1 MGFFE
6 TFVRRPVATTLLT
19 VAIVLAGLAA
29 LRMLPVAPLPQ
40 VDYPTISVSASLPGA
55 SPETMASTVATPLE
69 RALGKIAG
77 VTEMTS
83 HSSLGQTR
91 VVLQFDLDRS
101 IESAA
106 VDVQAAINAARASLP
121 SSLVRNPT
129 YRKVNPAEAPILIV
143 ALTSESMT
151 RGQIY
156 DVASTVL
163 AQKLSRVAGVGQVV
177 VGGSSLPAV
186 RVSVNPMQLDRY
198 GIGLEAVRRAIS
210 EANANRPKGDVADDT
225 RRWQIGAN
233 DQSRSAADYL
243 PLVVAYRN
251 GAAVRLSDVAWV
263 RESVEDER
271 QAGSANG
278 RPSVLLIAYREPA
291 ANIIETVDRIHA
303 LMPSLQASAPA
314 AMDMVVT
321 MDRTTTIRASLREV
335 QHTLVLSVALVVL
348 VVFLFLRSARA
359 TLIPAVAVP
368 TSLIGTFGVMYL
380 AGYSLDNLSLMALTI
395 ATGFVVDDAIVVVEN
410 IARRREAGEGAF
422 DAAIHG
428 AREVGFTVVAI
439 SLSLIAVFIPIL
451 AMGGLVGR
459 YFREFGIVLS
469 VAILISLVVSL
480 TTTPMLGARFLGERR
495 SRARVSDTPDG
506 RASDTPDARVSD
518 APDASVSGFAQ
529 RGFERVAAGY
539 SRSVGWA
546 LDHRWFML
554 LVLAATVGLNVWLY
568 VIVPKG
574 FFPDQDTGRIYAS
587 VRGDQSISFNSMRE
601 KLDTF
606 IDIVRRDPAVAN
618 VTGYTGGFRV
628 NSGAMF
634 ISLVPLAQ
642 REQSTDEVVA
652 RLRKA
657 ASKVPGARLYMVGQ
671 REIRIGG
678 RESSGTYQYTL
689 RSDDLGELR
698 LWEPRIRN
706 AMSRLPQLVDID
718 TDAEDKGTQ
727 ITLAI
732 DRDAA
737 ARLGIATRQ
746 ITSLLSDAY
755 GQRQVSTIH
764 EPLNQY
770 HVVLDVDAQFRD
782 SPEDLR
788 HLSVLNAEGEPV
800 PLSMFASWR
809 PTTTPLGVAHD
820 GGFVAST
827 ISFGLAPGVSL
838 SQATGLID
846 DAIARIG
853 APSTLQHGFEGT
865 ASAFQK
871 SVANQP
877 WLILAAIVTV
887 YLVLGILY
895 ESLVHPITI
904 LSTLPS
910 AGVGALLALMA
921 TDTEF
926 TVIALIGVLLL
937 IGIVKKNAI
946 ILIDFALAAERE
958 QGLSPREAIHRAC
971 RLRFRPILMTTMAAM
986 LGAVPLALGAGDGA
1000 ELRRPLGI
1008 AIVGGLAVS
1017 QLLTLYTTPVVYLA
1031 LDRLRLR
1038 WSRAGRRRGSGGG
1051 ALAHPLRLLAI
1062 GATALLLAGCALAP
1076 EYERPAI
1083 VVPPEY
1089 KEAQPSGVWQ
1099 PAQAELHTAAVS
1111 WEVFDDPVL
1120 ESLIADADRAN
1131 QGLRIV
1137 EAQLRRA
1144 RAAVVAARSGL
1155 YPGVSAGASASRGRS
1170 STGTTGEVYD
1180 VGVAASWEV
1189 DLWGRVRASVAAA
1202 QAGAEA
1208 GAAELAA
1215 ARLSTHALLAQS
1227 YFQLRVADAQRRL
1240 LAETVTSYQRSL
1252 QLTRDRLSAGVATR
1266 ADVAQ
1271 AEAQLK
1277 TVEAQ
1282 RMEIGIAR
1290 AQLEHAIA
1298 LLTGRAPSTFTLDE
1312 RPLRA
1317 TSPPIPAGLPSR
1329 LLERRPDI
1337 AAAERQVAAA
1347 NARIGVARAAYFPSL
1362 TLSADAGLRASRF
1375 GDLFSLPSRVWSLGP
1390 ALAALLF
1397 DAGARDA
1404 ITEQA
1409 LADYD
1414 ATVAAYRQTVLQ
1426 AFQEVEDS
1434 LVALRILADQEGV
1447 QREVLAAARISLDI
1461 VTLQYKAGT
1470 VSYLDVIQAQTTVL
1484 QSEQAVLSLRGRR
1497 LGATVALLRAIG
1509 GDW

>member
-6 TFVRRPVATTLLT
+6 TFVHRPVATTLLT
-19 VAIVLAGLAA
+19 AAIVLAGLAA
-29 LRMLPVAPLPQ
+29 LAMLPVAPLPQ

-55 SPETMASTVATPLE
+55 NPETMAATVATPLE
-69 RALGKIAG
+69 RTLGKIAG

-83 HSSLGQTR
+83 YSSLGRTR

-121 SSLVRNPT
+121 SGLVRNPT
-129 YRKVNPAEAPILIV
+129 YRKVNPAESPILII
-143 ALTSESMT
+143 ALTSDSMT
-151 RGQIY
+151 QGQIY

-163 AQKLSRVAGVGQVV
+163 AQKLSRVAGVGQVT

-186 RVSVNPMQLDRY
+186 RVSVNPLQLDRY
-198 GIGLEAVRRAIS
+198 GIGLEAVRQAIA
-210 EANANRPKGDVADDT
+210 EANANRPKGAVADGE

-243 PLVVAYRN
+243 PLVVAWRN

-291 ANIIETVDRIHA
+291 ANIIETVDRIRE
-303 LMPSLQASAPA
+303 LMPSLRASAPA
-314 AMDMVVT
+314 AMDLVVT

-335 QHTLVLSVALVVL
+335 RQALVLSVVLVVL
-348 VVFLFLRSARA
+348 VVLLFLRSVRA

-395 ATGFVVDDAIVVVEN
+395 STGFVVDDAIVVIEN
-410 IARRREAGEGAF
+410 IARRRESGEGRF
-422 DAAIHG
+422 EAAIHG
-428 AREVGFTVVAI
+428 AREVGFTVMAI

-480 TTTPMLGARFLGERR
+480 TTTPMLAARFLGRGLPRERGAT
-495 SRARVSDTPDG
+495 SR
-506 RASDTPDARVSD
+506 
-518 APDASVSGFAQ
+518 
-529 RGFERVAAGY
+529 RGFERIAAGY

-554 LVLAATVGLNVWLY
+554 LVLAATIALNAWLY
-568 VIVPKG
+568 MVVPKG
-574 FFPDQDTGRIYAS
+574 FFPDQDTGRVFAS
-587 VRGDQSISFNSMRE
+587 IRGDQSISFLSMRE

-606 IDIVRRDPAVAN
+606 IEIVRRDPAVAH
-618 VTGYTGGFRV
+618 VTGYTGGSRV
-628 NSGAMF
+628 NGGVMF
-634 ISLVPLAQ
+634 ISLVPLSQ
-642 REQSTDEVVA
+642 RRESTDAVIG
-652 RLRKA
+652 RLRA
-657 ASKVPGARLYMVGQ
+657 ATAKVSGARLFMAPQ

-678 RESSGTYQYTL
+678 RESSSSWQYTL
-689 RSDDLGELR
+689 KGDDLNELR

-718 TDAEDKGTQ
+718 TDADDKGSQ
-727 ITLAI
+727 VTLAI

-737 ARLGIATRQ
+737 ARVGIRARQ
-746 ITSLLSDAY
+746 VASLLNDAY

-764 EPLNQY
+764 ESLNQY
-770 HVVLDVDAQFRD
+770 HVVLDVAAQFRD

-788 HLSVLNAEGEPV
+788 SLSVPNAAGEPV
-800 PLSMFASWR
+800 PLSMFASWG
-809 PTTTPLGVAHD
+809 PTTAPLSVAHD
-820 GGFVAST
+820 AGFVAST
-827 ISFGLAPGVSL
+827 ISFGLADGVSL
-838 SQATGLID
+838 SQATEAIE

-853 APSTLQHGFEGT
+853 TPSTLQHGFEGT

-877 WLILAAIVTV
+877 LLILAALVTV

-895 ESLVHPITI
+895 ESLVHPLTI

-921 TDTEF
+921 TGTQF
-926 TVIALIGVLLL
+926 TVIALIAVLLL

-986 LGAVPLALGAGDGA
+986 LGAVPLALGTGDGA
-1000 ELRRPLGI
+1000 ELRQPLGI

-1017 QLLTLYTTPVVYLA
+1017 QLLTLYTTPVVYLS

-1038 WSRAGRRRGSGGG
+1038 WRRARRDARGGTGGARGRR
-1051 ALAHPLRLLAI
+1051 LAPPLGLLALF
-1062 GATALLLAGCALAP
+1062 AAVALLAGCAAAP
-1076 EYERPAI
+1076 AYVPPAI
-1083 VVPPEY
+1083 AVASEY

-1099 PAQAELHTAAVS
+1099 PAQPDIAAAAVS

-1120 ESLIADADRAN
+1120 ESLIADVDLSN
-1131 QGLRIV
+1131 QNLRIA
-1137 EAQLRRA
+1137 EAQLRGA
-1144 RAAVVAARSGL
+1144 RAAVAAARADL

-1170 STGTTGEVYD
+1170 PTGTTSDSYS
-1180 VGVAASWEV
+1180 VGAGASWEV
-1189 DLWGRVRASVAAA
+1189 DLWGRVRAGVAAA
-1202 QAGAEA
+1202 RSGAEA
-1208 GAAELAA
+1208 SAADLAA
-1215 ARLSTHALLAQS
+1215 ARLSAHALLAQS

-1240 LAETVTSYQRSL
+1240 LGETVASYQRSL
-1252 QLTRDRLSAGVATR
+1252 QLTRDRLAAGVATR

-1277 TVEAQ
+1277 TAEAQ
-1282 RMEIGIAR
+1282 RMDVGIAR

-1298 LLTGRAPSTFTLDE
+1298 LLTGRAPSSFTLDE
-1312 RPLRA
+1312 GGLPEA
-1317 TSPPIPAGLPSR
+1317 VPPIPPGLPSR

-1347 NARIGVARAAYFPSL
+1347 NARIGLARAAYFPSL
-1362 TLSADAGLRASRF
+1362 TLSADVGLRSSRF
-1375 GDLFSLPSRVWSLGP
+1375 GDLFSLPARVWSLGP

-1404 ITEQA
+1404 ATEQA
-1409 LADYD
+1409 LAGYD
-1414 ATVAAYRQTVLQ
+1414 ATVAAYRQTVLA
-1426 AFQEVEDS
+1426 AFREVEDS
-1434 LVALRILADQEGV
+1434 LVALRLLADEEAL

-1470 VSYLDVIQAQTTVL
+1470 VSYLNVIQAQTTVL

-1497 LGATVALLRAIG
+1497 LVASVALLRAIG

>member
-19 VAIVLAGLAA
+19 AAIVLAGLAA
-29 LRMLPVAPLPQ
+29 LGMLPVAPLPQ

-55 SPETMASTVATPLE
+55 NPETMAATVATPLE

-83 HSSLGQTR
+83 YSALGQTR

-106 VDVQAAINAARASLP
+106 VDVQAAINASRASLP
-121 SSLVRNPT
+121 SGLVRNPT
-129 YRKVNPAEAPILIV
+129 YRKVNPAESPILIV
-143 ALTSESMT
+143 ALTSDSMT
-151 RGQIY
+151 QGQIY

-163 AQKLSRVAGVGQVV
+163 AQKLSRVAGVGQVT

-186 RVSVNPMQLDRY
+186 RVSVNPLQLDRY
-198 GIGLEAVRRAIS
+198 GIGLEAVRQAIAD
-210 EANANRPKGDVADDT
+210 ANANRPKGAVSDGE

-243 PLVVAYRN
+243 PLVVAWRN

-291 ANIIETVDRIHA
+291 ANIIETVDRIHG
-303 LMPSLQASAPA
+303 LMPSLRASAPA
-314 AMDMVVT
+314 AIDLDVT

-335 QHTLVLSVALVVL
+335 QHTLVLSVVLVVL
-348 VVFLFLRSARA
+348 VVLIFLRSLRA

-410 IARRREAGEGAF
+410 IARRREAGEGRF
-422 DAAIHG
+422 EAAIHG

-480 TTTPMLGARFLGERR
+480 TTTPMLGARFLGRELPRERGEAPR
-495 SRARVSDTPDG
+495 GNGEALHERDG
-506 RASDTPDARVSD
+506 GPAAYPRGGR
-518 APDASVSGFAQ
+518 GFA
-529 RGFERVAAGY
+529 RIAAGY

-554 LVLAATVGLNVWLY
+554 LVLAATIALNVWLY
-568 VIVPKG
+568 TVVPKG
-574 FFPDQDTGRIYAS
+574 FFPEQDTGRVFAS
-587 VRGDQSISFNSMRE
+587 IRGDQSISFLSMRE
-601 KLDTF
+601 KLDAF
-606 IDIVRRDPAVAN
+606 IEIVRRDPAVAN
-618 VTGYTGGFRV
+618 VTGYTGGSRV
-628 NSGAMF
+628 NGGTMF

-642 REQSTDEVVA
+642 RRESTDEVIA
-652 RLRKA
+652 RLRA
-657 ASKVPGARLYMVGQ
+657 ATAKVPGARLFMAPQ

-678 RESSGTYQYTL
+678 RESSSTYQYTL
-689 RSDDLGELR
+689 KGDDLNELR

-718 TDAEDKGTQ
+718 TDAEDKGSQ
-727 ITLAI
+727 VTLTI

-737 ARLGIATRQ
+737 ARVGIRTRQ
-746 ITSLLSDAY
+746 VTSLLNDAY

-770 HVVLDVDAQFRD
+770 HVVLDVAAQFRD

-788 HLSVLNAEGEPV
+788 NLSVLNDAGEPV
-800 PLSMFASWR
+800 PLSMFASWG
-809 PTTTPLGVAHD
+809 PTTAPLSVAHD
-820 GGFVAST
+820 AGFVAST
-827 ISFGLAPGVSL
+827 ISFGLAEGVSL
-838 SQATGLID
+838 SQATDAIE

-853 APSTLQHGFEGT
+853 TPSTLQHGFEGT

-877 WLILAAIVTV
+877 VLILAALVTV

-895 ESLVHPITI
+895 ESLVHPLTI

-921 TDTEF
+921 TGTEF

-946 ILIDFALAAERE
+946 LLIDFALAAERE

-1017 QLLTLYTTPVVYLA
+1017 QLLTLYTTPVVYLS

-1038 WSRAGRRRGSGGG
+1038 WSRRRRSRREGREGTGGG
-1051 ALAHPLRLLAI
+1051 RLAHPLRLLALV
-1062 GATALLLAGCALAP
+1062 AAAALLAGCAAAP
-1076 EYERPAI
+1076 EYAKPAI
-1083 VVPPEY
+1083 AVPPEY
-1089 KEAQPSGVWQ
+1089 KEVQPTGVWQ
-1099 PAQAELHTAAVS
+1099 PAQPGVPAAAVS

-1120 ESLIADADRAN
+1120 ESLIADVDLSN
-1131 QGLRIV
+1131 QNLRIA
-1137 EAQLRRA
+1137 EAQLRGA
-1144 RAAVVAARSGL
+1144 RAAITAARAAL

-1170 STGTTGEVYD
+1170 TTGLTSDVYGVD
-1180 VGVAASWEV
+1180 VGASWEV

-1202 QAGAEA
+1202 QSGAEA
-1208 GAAELAA
+1208 SAAELAA

-1240 LAETVTSYQRSL
+1240 LGETVASYQRSL
-1252 QLTRDRLSAGVATR
+1252 QLTRDRLAAGVATR

-1282 RMEIGIAR
+1282 RMDVGIAR

-1298 LLTGRAPSTFTLDE
+1298 LLTGRAPSSFALDE
-1312 RPLRA
+1312 RPLPEA
-1317 TSPPIPAGLPSR
+1317 VPPIPPGLPSR

-1337 AAAERQVAAA
+1337 AAAERQAAAA
-1347 NARIGVARAAYFPSL
+1347 NARIGIARAAYFPSL
-1362 TLSADAGLRASRF
+1362 TLSADVGLRSSRF
-1375 GDLFSLPSRVWSLGP
+1375 GDLFSLPGRVWSLGS
-1390 ALAALLF
+1390 ALAALIF

-1404 ITEQA
+1404 ATEQA

-1426 AFQEVEDS
+1426 AFQEVEDN
-1434 LVALRILADQEGV
+1434 LVALRVLADEEGV
-1447 QREVLAAARISLDI
+1447 QREVVAAARLSLDI

-1470 VSYLDVIQAQTTVL
+1470 VSYLNVIQAQTTVL
-1484 QSEQAVLSLRGRR
+1484 QSEQALLSLHGRR
-1497 LGATVALLRAIG
+1497 LVATVGLLRAIG

>member
-19 VAIVLAGLAA
+19 LAIVLAGLAA

-55 SPETMASTVATPLE
+55 SPETMAATVATPLE

-83 HSSLGQTR
+83 RSSLGSTR

-129 YRKVNPAEAPILIV
+129 YRKVNPADAPILII
-143 ALTSESMT
+143 AATSESMT
-151 RGQIY
+151 QGQMY

-163 AQKLSRVAGVGQVV
+163 AQRLSRVAGVGQVV

-186 RVSVNPMQLDRY
+186 RVSVNPLQLDRY
-198 GIGLEAVRRAIS
+198 GIGIEAVRQAIS
-210 EANANRPKGDVADDT
+210 SANANRPKGAVSDGE

-233 DQSRSAADYL
+233 DQSRSAEDYL
-243 PLVVAYRN
+243 PLVVAYRD

-271 QAGSANG
+271 HAGSANG

-291 ANIIETVDRIHA
+291 ANIIETVDRIHE
-303 LMPSLQASAPA
+303 LMPSLRASAPA
-314 AMDMVVT
+314 AMDLVVT

-335 QHTLVLSVALVVL
+335 QHALVLSVVLVVL

-359 TLIPAVAVP
+359 TMIPAVAVP

-380 AGYSLDNLSLMALTI
+380 LGYSLDNLSLMALTI

-410 IARRREAGEGAF
+410 IARRREMGEGPF
-422 DAAIHG
+422 EAAIRG
-428 AREVGFTVVAI
+428 AREVGFTVIAI

-459 YFREFGIVLS
+459 YFREFGVVLS
-469 VAILISLVVSL
+469 TAILISLVVSL
-480 TTTPMLGARFLGERR
+480 TTTPMMSARLLGPQRRPRESRLAAFGRR
-495 SRARVSDTPDG
+495 S
-506 RASDTPDARVSD
+506 
-518 APDASVSGFAQ
+518 
-529 RGFERVAAGY
+529 FERVNRGY
-539 SRSVGWA
+539 ARSVGWA
-546 LDHRWFML
+546 LDHGWLML
-554 LVLAATVGLNVWLY
+554 LLLAATIALNVWLY
-568 VIVPKG
+568 MIVPKG
-574 FFPDQDTGRIYAS
+574 FFPDQDTGRIWAS
-587 VRGDQSISFNSMRE
+587 VRGDQSISFRSMRE

-606 IDIVRRDPAVAN
+606 IEIVRNDPAVAN
-618 VTGYTGGFRV
+618 VTGYTGGSRV
-628 NSGAMF
+628 NSGSMF

-642 REQSTDEVVA
+642 REESTDEVIA
-652 RLRKA
+652 RLRA
-657 ASKVPGARLYMVGQ
+657 ATAHVPGARMFMVGQ

-678 RESSGTYQYTL
+678 RESSSTYQYTL
-689 RSDDLGELR
+689 KSDDLGELR
-698 LWEPRIRN
+698 LWEPRVRN

-718 TDAEDKGTQ
+718 TDAEDKGSQ
-727 ITLAI
+727 ITLTI

-737 ARLGIATRQ
+737 ARLGIGARQ
-746 ITSLLSDAY
+746 VSSLLNDAY

-764 EPLNQY
+764 AALNQY
-770 HVVLDVDAQFRD
+770 HVVLDVASEFRD
-782 SPEDLR
+782 SPEDLGR
-788 HLSVLNAEGEPV
+788 LSLPNADGEPI
-800 PLSMFASWR
+800 PLSMFASWQ
-809 PTTTPLGVAHD
+809 PTTTPLGVSHD

-827 ISFGLAPGVSL
+827 VSFSLAAGVSL
-838 SQATGLID
+838 SQATDAIE
-846 DAIARIG
+846 DAIARLG
-853 APSTLQHGFEGT
+853 PPPTLQHGFEGT
-865 ASAFQK
+865 ASAFQR

-877 WLILAAIVTV
+877 YLILAALVTV

-921 TDTEF
+921 TGTEF

-1031 LDRLRLR
+1031 LDRLR
-1038 WSRAGRRRGSGGG
+1038 WRRRSGGG
-1051 ALAHPLRLLAI
+1051 TRGARDASDTRDGSSGNAAGTRQGLAHPLRLFAI
-1062 GATALLLAGCALAP
+1062 VGAALLLVGCATAP
-1076 EYERPAI
+1076 EYVRPAI
-1083 VVPPEY
+1083 AIPPEY
-1089 KEAQPSGVWQ
+1089 KEVQPTGIWQ
-1099 PAQAELHTAAVS
+1099 PAQTDVPTAQVS
-1111 WEVFDDPVL
+1111 WEVFDDPLL
-1120 ESLIADADRAN
+1120 ESLIAEVDVSN
-1131 QGLRIV
+1131 QNLRIA
-1137 EAQLRRA
+1137 EARLRSA
-1144 RAAVVAARSGL
+1144 RAAVVGARSER
-1155 YPGVSAGASASRGRS
+1155 YPFVSAGASASRGRAAS
-1170 STGTTGEVYD
+1170 
-1180 VGVAASWEV
+1180 GVTSELYAADIAASWEI
-1189 DLWGRVRASVAAA
+1189 DLWGRVRAGVAAA
-1202 QAGAEA
+1202 RAGAD
-1208 GAAELAA
+1208 AAAADLAA
-1215 ARLSTHALLAQS
+1215 ARLSTHALLAQT
-1227 YFQLRVADAQRRL
+1227 YFQLRITDAQRRL
-1240 LAETVTSYQRSL
+1240 LAETITSFERSL
-1252 QLTRDRLSAGVATR
+1252 QLTRDRLAAGVATR

-1282 RMEIGIAR
+1282 RMEVGITR

-1298 LLTGRAPSTFTLDE
+1298 LLVGRAPSSLSLDE
-1312 RPLRA
+1312 RELRA
-1317 TSPPIPAGLPSR
+1317 TVPPVPAGLPSR

-1347 NARIGVARAAYFPSL
+1347 NARIGIARAAYFPSL
-1362 TLSADAGLRASRF
+1362 TLSADLGFRSNRL
-1375 GDLFSLPSRVWSLGP
+1375 GDLLSLPNRVWSLGP

-1404 ITEQA
+1404 LEEQA
-1409 LADYD
+1409 LADQD
-1414 ATVAAYRQTVLQ
+1414 AAAAAYRQTVLQ
-1426 AFQEVEDS
+1426 AFQEVEDN
-1434 LVALRILADQEGV
+1434 LVALRVLADAERV

-1470 VSYLDVIQAQTTVL
+1470 VSFLDVIQSQTTVL
-1484 QSEQAVLSLRGRR
+1484 QAEQAVLSLFGRR
-1497 LGATVALLRAIG
+1497 LSATVGLIRAIG

>member
-1 MGFFE
+1 MSFFE

-451 AMGGLVGR
+451 AMGGLIGR

-469 VAILISLVVSL
+469 VAILISLIVSL
-480 TTTPMLGARFLGERR
+480 TTTPMLGARLLG
-495 SRARVSDTPDG
+495 SVRARERDTG
-506 RASDTPDARVSD
+506 AAR
-518 APDASVSGFAQ
+518 FAR

-546 LDHRWFML
+546 LDHRWLML
-554 LVLAATVGLNVWLY
+554 LVLAATIALNVWLY
-568 VIVPKG
+568 TIVPKG
-574 FFPDQDTGRIYAS
+574 FFPAQDTGRIYAS
-587 VRGDQSISFNSMRE
+587 VRGDQSISSSAMQE
-601 KLDTF
+601 KLRTF
-606 IDIVRRDPAVAN
+606 MDIVRRDPAVAN
-618 VTGYTGGFRV
+618 VTGYTGGSRL
-628 NSGAMF
+628 NGGSMF
-634 ISLVPLAQ
+634 ISLTPLAQ
-642 REQSTDEVVA
+642 RGESTDEVIA
-652 RLRKA
+652 RMRKA
-657 ASKVPGARLYMVGQ
+657 AKVPGARLYMVGQ
-671 REIRIGG
+671 SEIRVGG
-678 RESSGTYQYTL
+678 RESSSTYQYTL
-689 RSDDLGELR
+689 KSDDLNELR

-718 TDAEDKGTQ
+718 TDAEDKGSQ
-727 ITLAI
+727 VTLTI

-737 ARLGIATRQ
+737 ARLGIRTRQ
-746 ITSLLSDAY
+746 VTNLLNDAY
-755 GQRQVSTIH
+755 GQRQVSTIY
-764 EPLNQY
+764 EALNQY

-788 HLSVLNAEGEPV
+788 MLSVLNAAGEPV
-800 PLSMFASWR
+800 PLSTFASWR
-809 PTTTPLGVAHD
+809 PTTTPLGVSHD
-820 GGFVAST
+820 AGFVAST
-827 ISFGLAPGVSL
+827 ISFGLSEGVSL
-838 SQATGLID
+838 SQATDAIE

-877 WLILAAIVTV
+877 LLILAALVTV

-921 TDTEF
+921 TGTEF
-926 TVIALIGVLLL
+926 SVIALIGVLLL

-958 QGLSPREAIHRAC
+958 HGLSPREAIHRAC
-971 RLRFRPILMTTMAAM
+971 RLRFRPILMTTVAAM

-1038 WSRAGRRRGSGGG
+1038 WTQRRRAPG
-1051 ALAHPLRLLAI
+1051 AASTAHIVHPLRLLALC
-1062 GATALLLAGCALAP
+1062 AAAVLLAGCATAP

-1083 VVPPEY
+1083 LVPPEY
-1089 KEAQPSGVWQ
+1089 KEAQATGVWQ
-1099 PAQAELHTAAVS
+1099 PAQPDLHAAAVS

-1131 QGLRIV
+1131 QNLRIA
-1137 EAQLRRA
+1137 EARLRGA
-1144 RAAVVAARSGL
+1144 RAAVVAARAGL
-1155 YPGVSAGASASRGRS
+1155 YPAVSAGASASRGRS
-1170 STGTTGEVYD
+1170 ASGITGD
-1180 VGVAASWEV
+1180 IFGVDASASWEV

-1202 QAGAEA
+1202 QAGAEG

-1240 LAETVTSYQRSL
+1240 LGETVASYERSL
-1252 QLTRDRLSAGVATR
+1252 QLTRDRLAAGVATR

-1271 AEAQLK
+1271 AQAQLK

-1282 RMEIGIAR
+1282 RMDVGIAR

-1298 LLTGRAPSTFTLDE
+1298 MLTGRAPSTFALDE
-1312 RPLRA
+1312 QPLRA
-1317 TSPPIPAGLPSR
+1317 TTPPVPPGLPSR

-1347 NARIGVARAAYFPSL
+1347 NARIGIARAAYFPSL
-1362 TLSADAGLRASRF
+1362 TLSADVGLRASRF

-1397 DAGARDA
+1397 DAGAREA
-1404 ITEQA
+1404 ATEQA

-1414 ATVAAYRQTVLQ
+1414 ATAAGYRQTVLQ
-1426 AFQEVEDS
+1426 AFQEVEDN
-1434 LVALRILADQEGV
+1434 LVALRVLADEEGV
-1447 QREVLAAARISLDI
+1447 QREVVAAARISLDI

-1470 VSYLDVIQAQTTVL
+1470 VSYLNVIQAQTTVL
-1484 QSEQAVLSLRGRR
+1484 QSEQALLSLRGRR

>member
-19 VAIVLAGLAA
+19 LAVVLAGLAA

-40 VDYPTISVSASLPGA
+40 VDYPTISISASLPGA
-55 SPETMASTVATPLE
+55 NPETMAATVATPLE

-83 HSSLGQTR
+83 YNSLGQTR
-91 VVLQFDLDRS
+91 ITLQFDLDRS

-129 YRKVNPAEAPILIV
+129 YRKVNPAEAPILII
-143 ALTSESMT
+143 ALTSDSMT
-151 RGQIY
+151 QGQIY

-163 AQKLSRVAGVGQVV
+163 AQKLSRVTGVGQVV

-186 RVSVNPMQLDRY
+186 RVSVNPLQLDRY
-198 GIGLEAVRRAIS
+198 GIGLEAVRQAVS
-210 EANANRPKGDVADDT
+210 DANANRPKGALADGE

-233 DQSRSAADYL
+233 DQSRVAADYA
-243 PLVVAYRN
+243 PLVVAWRN

-263 RESVEDER
+263 RESIEDER
-271 QAGSANG
+271 QSGFANG

-291 ANIIETVDRIHA
+291 ANIIETVDRIRE
-303 LMPSLQASAPA
+303 LMPSLQAAAPA
-314 AMDMVVT
+314 SMDLVVT

-335 QHTLVLSVALVVL
+335 QHTLVLSVVLVVL

-380 AGYSLDNLSLMALTI
+380 AGFSLDNLSLMALTI

-410 IARRREAGEGAF
+410 IARRREMGEGRF
-422 DAAIHG
+422 EAAIHG
-428 AREVGFTVVAI
+428 VREVGFTVVAI

-480 TTTPMLGARFLGERR
+480 TTTPMLGARFLGPR
-495 SRARVSDTPDG
+495 SRAGGPEPGGS
-506 RASDTPDARVSD
+506 ARRL
-518 APDASVSGFAQ
+518 AR
-529 RGFERVAAGY
+529 RGFERLAAGY
-539 SRSVGWA
+539 ARSVGWA
-546 LDHRWFML
+546 LDHRWLML
-554 LVLAATVGLNVWLY
+554 LVLAATIALNVWLY
-568 VIVPKG
+568 TIVPKG
-574 FFPDQDTGRIYAS
+574 FFPAQDTGRIYAS
-587 VRGDQSISFNSMRE
+587 IRGDQSISSRAMRE
-601 KLDTF
+601 KLQSF
-606 IDIVRRDPAVAN
+606 MEVVRHDPAVAN
-618 VTGYTGGFRV
+618 VTGYTGGSRL
-628 NSGAMF
+628 NGGSMF
-634 ISLVPLAQ
+634 ISLVPLGQ
-642 REQSTDEVVA
+642 RGESTDDVIA
-652 RLRKA
+652 RLRRA
-657 ASKVPGARLYMVGQ
+657 TSKLPGARLYMVGQ
-671 REIRIGG
+671 SEIRVGG
-678 RESSGTYQYTL
+678 RESSSTYQYTL
-689 RSDDLGELR
+689 KSDDLNELR

-706 AMSRLPQLVDID
+706 AMSHLPQLVDID
-718 TDAEDKGTQ
+718 TDAEDKGSQ
-727 ITLAI
+727 VTLTI

-737 ARLGIATRQ
+737 ARLGIRTRQ
-746 ITSLLSDAY
+746 ITSLLNDAY
-755 GQRQVSTIH
+755 GQRQVSTIY
-764 EPLNQY
+764 EALNQY
-770 HVVLDVDAQFRD
+770 HVVLDVASQFRD
-782 SPEDLR
+782 SPQDLAS
-788 HLSVLNAEGEPV
+788 LSVLNAAGEPV

-809 PTTTPLGVAHD
+809 PTTTPLGVSHD

-827 ISFGLAPGVSL
+827 ISFGLAEGVSL
-838 SQATGLID
+838 SQATDAID

-853 APSTLQHGFEGT
+853 APSTLQRGFEGT

-877 WLILAAIVTV
+877 LLILTALVTV

-895 ESLVHPITI
+895 ESLVHPLTI

-921 TDTEF
+921 TGTEF
-926 TVIALIGVLLL
+926 SVIALIGVLLL

-946 ILIDFALAAERE
+946 IMIDFALAAERE

-971 RLRFRPILMTTMAAM
+971 QLRFRPILMTTMAAM
-986 LGAVPLALGAGDGA
+986 LGAVPLALGTGDGA
-1000 ELRRPLGI
+1000 ELRQPLGI

-1017 QLLTLYTTPVVYLA
+1017 QLLTLYTTPVVYLT
-1031 LDRLRLR
+1031 LDRLRQRWARLR
-1038 WSRAGRRRGSGGG
+1038 RAPGGTG
-1051 ALAHPLRLLAI
+1051 APLAHPLRLLALF
-1062 GATALLLAGCALAP
+1062 AVALLLAGCAAAP
-1076 EYERPAI
+1076 QYERPSIA
-1083 VVPPEY
+1083 VPPEY
-1089 KEAQPSGVWQ
+1089 KEAQPTGVWQ
-1099 PAQAELHTAAVS
+1099 PAQPGLHTASVS
-1111 WEVFDDPVL
+1111 WDVFDDPVL
-1120 ESLIADADRAN
+1120 ESLITDADRAN
-1131 QGLRIV
+1131 QNLRIA

-1144 RAAVVAARSGL
+1144 RATVVAARAGL
-1155 YPGVSAGASASRGRS
+1155 YPGISAGASASRGRS
-1170 STGTTGEVYD
+1170 PGGVTGDSYGLD
-1180 VGVAASWEV
+1180 VTAGWEI
-1189 DLWGRVRASVAAA
+1189 DLWGRVRSDVAAA
-1202 QAGAEA
+1202 RAGAEA
-1208 GAAELAA
+1208 SAADLAA
-1215 ARLSTHALLAQS
+1215 ARLATHALLAQS
-1227 YFQLRVADAQRRL
+1227 YFQMRVADAQQRL
-1240 LAETVTSYQRSL
+1240 LAETVASYQRSL
-1252 QLTRDRLSAGVATR
+1252 QLTRDRLAAGVATR

-1282 RMEIGIAR
+1282 RMDVGIAR

-1298 LLTGRAPSTFTLDE
+1298 VLTGRAPSAFALDE
-1312 RPLRA
+1312 QPLRA
-1317 TSPPIPAGLPSR
+1317 TVPPVPVGLPSR

-1337 AAAERQVAAA
+1337 AAAERQVAQA

-1362 TLSADAGLRASRF
+1362 TLSADIGLRASRF
-1375 GDLFSLPSRVWSLGP
+1375 GDLFALPSRVWSLGP

-1397 DAGARDA
+1397 DAGARGA
-1404 ITEQA
+1404 VTEQA

-1414 ATVAAYRQTVLQ
+1414 GTVAAYRQTVLQ
-1426 AFQEVEDS
+1426 AFQEVEDN
-1434 LVALRILADQEGV
+1434 LVALRVLADEEGV
-1447 QREVLAAARISLDI
+1447 QRQVLDAARISLDI

-1470 VSYLDVIQAQTTVL
+1470 VSYLNVIQAQTTVL
-1484 QSEQAVLSLRGRR
+1484 QSEQALLSLRGRR

>member
-1 MGFFE
+1 VIGNRAASEGQLMGFFE

-422 DAAIHG
+422 EAAIHG

-480 TTTPMLGARFLGERR
+480 TTTPMLGARFLGAMR
-495 SRARVSDTPDG
+495 SRARDAG
-506 RASDTPDARVSD
+506 ASDTPDAHV
-518 APDASVSGFAQ
+518 PGFAQ
-529 RGFERVAAGY
+529 RSFERVAAGY

-546 LDHRWFML
+546 LDHHWFML
-554 LVLAATVGLNVWLY
+554 LVLAATVALNVWLY
-568 VIVPKG
+568 VTVPKG

-642 REQSTDEVVA
+642 REQSTDEVIA

-657 ASKVPGARLYMVGQ
+657 ASTVPGARLYMVGQ

-689 RSDDLGELR
+689 KSDDLGELR

-827 ISFGLAPGVSL
+827 VSFGLAPGVSL
-838 SQATGLID
+838 SQATALID

-921 TDTEF
+921 TGTEF

-946 ILIDFALAAERE
+946 LLIDFALAAERE

-971 RLRFRPILMTTMAAM
+971 QLRFRPILMTTMAAM

-1038 WSRAGRRRGSGGG
+1038 WSRAGRRRGGG

-1062 GATALLLAGCALAP
+1062 CATALLLAGCALAP

-1089 KEAQPSGVWQ
+1089 KEAQPTGVWQ
-1099 PAQAELHTAAVS
+1099 PAQPELRTAAVS

-1131 QGLRIV
+1131 QSLRIA

-1282 RMEIGIAR
+1282 RMEVGIAR

-1362 TLSADAGLRASRF
+1362 TLSADAGVRASRF

-1470 VSYLDVIQAQTTVL
+1470 VSYLNVIQAQTTVL

-1509 GDW
+1509 GGW

>member
-19 VAIVLAGLAA
+19 LAVVLAGIAA

-101 IESAA
+101 IDSAA

-129 YRKVNPAEAPILIV
+129 YRKVNPAEAPILII

-186 RVSVNPMQLDRY
+186 RVSVNPLQLDRY

-210 EANANRPKGDVADDT
+210 DANANRPKGAVSDDA
-225 RRWQIGAN
+225 RRWQIAAN

-243 PLVVAYRN
+243 PLIVAYRN

-303 LMPSLQASAPA
+303 LMPALQASAPA
-314 AMDMVVT
+314 AMDLVVT

-335 QHTLVLSVALVVL
+335 QRTLVLSVVLVVL

-422 DAAIHG
+422 EAAIHG

-480 TTTPMLGARFLGERR
+480 TTTPMLGARFLGQQHP
-495 SRARVSDTPDG
+495 RARDPAGPGAGVCG
-506 RASDTPDARVSD
+506 A
-518 APDASVSGFAQ
+518 AP
-529 RGFERVAAGY
+529 RRFERLAAGY
-539 SRSVGWA
+539 ARSVGWA

-554 LVLAATVGLNVWLY
+554 LVLAATIALNVWLY

-587 VRGDQSISFNSMRE
+587 VRGDQSISFRSMRE

-642 REQSTDEVVA
+642 RGQSTDEVIA

-657 ASKVPGARLYMVGQ
+657 ASQVPGARLYMVGQ

-678 RESSGTYQYTL
+678 RESSSTYQYTL
-689 RSDDLGELR
+689 KADDLGELR
-698 LWEPRIRN
+698 RWEPRIRN

-718 TDAEDKGTQ
+718 TDAEDKGSQ
-727 ITLAI
+727 VTLTI

-737 ARLGIATRQ
+737 ARLGIATRR
-746 ITSLLSDAY
+746 ITSLLNDAY

-770 HVVLDVDAQFRD
+770 HVVLDVAAQFRD
-782 SPEDLR
+782 SPQDLR
-788 HLSVLNAEGEPV
+788 HLSVLNRQNEPV
-800 PLSMFASWR
+800 PLSMFASWG
-809 PTTTPLGVAHD
+809 PGTTPLGVSHD

-838 SQATGLID
+838 SQATARID

-853 APSTLQHGFEGT
+853 APTSLQHGFEGT

-877 WLILAAIVTV
+877 WLILAALVTV

-921 TDTEF
+921 TGTEF

-946 ILIDFALAAERE
+946 LLIDFALAAERE
-958 QGLSPREAIHRAC
+958 QAMSPREAIHRAC

-1031 LDRLRLR
+1031 LDRLRR
-1038 WSRAGRRRGSGGG
+1038 RVSRAGRRRGSGG
-1051 ALAHPLRLLAI
+1051 ASVAHPLRLLAI
-1062 GATALLLAGCALAP
+1062 FAAALLLAGCAAAP
-1076 EYERPAI
+1076 DYERPAL
-1083 VVPPEY
+1083 VVPAQY
-1089 KEAQPSGVWQ
+1089 KEAQPTGVWL
-1099 PAQAELHTAAVS
+1099 PAQPELRAAAVS

-1131 QGLRIV
+1131 QNLRIA

-1144 RAAVVAARSGL
+1144 RAAVVAARAGL
-1155 YPGVSAGASASRGRS
+1155 YPGVSAGASASRARS
-1170 STGTTGEVYD
+1170 ATGTSGETYD
-1180 VGVAASWEV
+1180 LGVAAGWEI
-1189 DLWGRVRASVAAA
+1189 DLWGRVRASVDAA

-1227 YFQLRVADAQRRL
+1227 YFRLRVADAQRRL
-1240 LAETVTSYQRSL
+1240 LGEAVRSYQRSL
-1252 QLTRDRLSAGVATR
+1252 QLTRDRLAAGVATR

-1277 TVEAQ
+1277 TAEAQ
-1282 RMEIGIAR
+1282 RLDVGIAR

-1298 LLTGRAPSTFTLDE
+1298 LLTGRAPSAFALDE
-1312 RPLRA
+1312 QPLRA
-1317 TSPPIPAGLPSR
+1317 TSPPVPAGLPSR
-1329 LLERRPDI
+1329 LLERRPDV

-1362 TLSADAGLRASRF
+1362 TLSADVGLRASRF
-1375 GDLFSLPSRVWSLGP
+1375 GELFSLPNRVWSLGP

-1409 LADYD
+1409 LADHD
-1414 ATVAAYRQTVLQ
+1414 AAAAAYRQTVLQ

-1434 LVALRILADQEGV
+1434 LVALRILADEERV
-1447 QREVLAAARISLDI
+1447 QREVLAAARVSLDI

-1470 VSYLDVIQAQTTVL
+1470 VSYLNVIQAQSTVL
-1484 QSEQAVLSLRGRR
+1484 QSEQAVLSLRGRH
-1497 LGATVALLRAIG
+1497 LEATVGLLRAIG
-1509 GDW
+1509 GGW

>member
-1 MGFFE
+1 VIGNRQATDRQSMSFFE

-19 VAIVLAGLAA
+19 VAVVLAGLAA

-83 HSSLGQTR
+83 HSALGQTR

-210 EANANRPKGDVADDT
+210 DANANRPKGAVADDT

-335 QHTLVLSVALVVL
+335 RHTLVLSVALVVL

-495 SRARVSDTPDG
+495 SRARV
-506 RASDTPDARVSD
+506 ADTPDAR
-518 APDASVSGFAQ
+518 VSGFAQ

-554 LVLAATVGLNVWLY
+554 LVLAATVALNVWLY